1 MWNSKDLTI
10 AECRYTETSVYVD
23 GINYRLKS
31 LAKWSNQ
38 VTSSSFYLCHLST
51 ACIVYTHKRLNLTH
65 PTIIS
70 TGHEH
75 LHIIT
80 ISTHYL
86 YRAYPIPAISHFT
99 ILPFHSSSKPRLRL
113 FINRYGENMVEND
126 SKVGSSSNLS
136 VKPNSKGPAQ
146 IAAVNNY
153 STTCQAMLPTDE
165 TATPSES
172 TGSSLELSIDSLD
185 DPKQPIH
192 QSSPTKFK
200 PRSSNQQLLRAVGLY
215 VV

>member
-51 ACIVYTHKRLNLTH
+51 ACIVYTHKWLNLTH

-80 ISTHYL
+80 ISTHHL

-136 VKPNSKGPAQ
+136 VKPNSKGGLHKLQ
-146 IAAVNNY
+146 Q
-153 STTCQAMLPTDE
+153 STTTQRHAKQCCPLMKQQHP
-165 TATPSES
+165 
-172 TGSSLELSIDSLD
+172 LS
-185 DPKQPIH
+185 
-192 QSSPTKFK
+192 
-200 PRSSNQQLLRAVGLY
+200 QLVPHLNSA
-215 VV
+215 